1 MGYYV
6 PMKVDSTSSWFEVLR
21 EIFGRLAETS
31 ADTRLASF
39 YERTARV
46 RCLGNP
52 EREGSLSIVGAKYSR
67 ILNDY
72 YDKNYPE
79 FVALHVK
86 CKEIL
91 QEEGD
96 LSDIVQLVGRASLA
110 ETDKITLEVLRMIK
124 DDFIQENGY
133 SSYDK
138 YYSFYKCIAMLRN
151 MIAFYDLARH
161 AVATTV

>member
-52 EREGSLSIVGAKYSR
+52 EREGSLSIVGAIDFADPVTAATLSIERKH
-67 ILNDY
+67 
-72 YDKNYPE
+72 
-79 FVALHVK
+79 FQV

-138 YYSFYKCIAMLRN
+138 
-151 MIAFYDLARH
+151 
-161 AVATTV
+161 

>member
-1 MGYYV
+1 FNHS
-6 PMKVDSTSSWFEVLR
+6 PHSIDF
-21 EIFGRLAETS
+21 
-31 ADTRLASF
+31 ADPVTVA
-39 YERTARV
+39 T
-46 RCLGNP
+46 
-52 EREGSLSIVGAKYSR
+52 LSIERQHFQV
-67 ILNDY
+67 
-72 YDKNYPE
+72 
-79 FVALHVK
+79 

-161 AVATTV
+161 AVETTV